1 MATSKNKCL
10 RRSSNEYTL
19 AFKSSVVDLIENY
32 EASAVTTIP
41 KPKETPAHIITCIAR
56 ELQVEKIQNKV
67 LNGMMYF
74 MSKE

>member
-1 MATSKNKCL
+1 MATSKNKSL

-41 KPKETPAHIITCIAR
+41 KPKETPAQIITRIAR
-56 ELQVEKIQNKV
+56 ELQVEKIQIKE